1 MKNTTYLQ
9 GRDSTKYIK
18 YVPTGRLVLMKL
30 TKGLGAPLPRYS
42 SVRLVDISD
51 LLCLQGY
58 KRNFAKAGTLNDT
71 E

>member
-9 GRDSTKYIK
+9 GRGSIK
-18 YVPTGRLVLMKL
+18 YVKYVAIGRLALMKL
-30 TKGLGAPLPRYS
+30 TKGLVVPLPRYS
-42 SVRLVDISD
+42 SVPLVDISD
-51 LLCLQGY
+51 CLCLQGS